1 MPLIRYKT
9 GDFCERKGVVGGFEQ
24 IKMKSGREHTIIN
37 FDGNKLNTATI
48 EDLIFQIDG
57 VKDLQF
63 QITNNKKI
71 AKILVQNDNP
81 ESLNE
86 TKKRVNQ
93 YTKTDIGNIIKIGKK
108 SDFKFSGT
116 QSKLLRVVIID

>member
-1 MPLIRYKT
+1 
-9 GDFCERKGVVGGFEQ
+9 
-24 IKMKSGREHTIIN
+24 MKSGREHTIIN

-48 EDLIFQIDG
+48 EDLIFQIEG

-63 QITNNKKI
+63 QITNDKKI
-71 AKILVQNDNP
+71 AKILVDNDTL

-86 TKKRVNQ
+86 TMQRVND
-93 YTKTDIGNIIKIGKK
+93 YTKTDIGNIIRIGKK

-116 QSKLLRVVIID
+116 QSKQLRVVIID